1 MGEVEPLFRN
11 LPAPHVAR
19 EPLQLTR
26 RRDEVAEWMERA
38 LDQER
43 GGRRAAWILV
53 CVLIVVVAAQAAAI
67 AVMLPLK
74 EVVPY
79 TVLVDRQTGYVETA
93 RGLELGSLSEDRAVV
108 DAMLAQYVMARE
120 TFDPADFTDRYDRV
134 ALWSL
139 GAARDEYVA
148 QYQPGAGNVLNELR
162 PGTVVQ
168 VKVKRIDLLTAET
181 ARVRFETQRRDA
193 GGPPVRSDWQA
204 VVSFRFTGQPMK
216 QEYRL
221 LNPLGF
227 QVTGYRRDPEM
238 IGAADVTQAAPAIAA
253 IPTDTSLA
261 QPGASE
267 ANGAGAPPA
276 LADGAQQ

>member
-74 EVVPY
+74 EVIPY

-139 GAARDEYVA
+139 GAARDGYVA
-148 QYQPGAGNVLNELR
+148 QYQPGADNVLNELR

-261 QPGASE
+261 QPRASE

>member
-1 MGEVEPLFRN
+1 MGEVEPLFRH
-11 LPAPHVAR
+11 LPVPSVAR
-19 EPLQLTR
+19 EPLLLTR
-26 RRDEVAEWMERA
+26 RRDDVSEWMERA
-38 LDQER
+38 LEQER

-67 AVMLPLK
+67 AVMLPMK

-120 TFDPADFTDRYDRV
+120 TFDPADFADRYDRV

-139 GAARDEYVA
+139 GTAREAYVA
-148 QYQPGAGNVLNELR
+148 QFQPGAENVLDQLR
-162 PGTVVQ
+162 PGTVVR
-168 VKVKRIDLLTAET
+168 VTVKRIDLLTAET
-181 ARVRFETQRRDA
+181 ARVRFETERREA
-193 GGPPVRSDWQA
+193 GGQPIRTDWQS

-216 QEYRL
+216 QEHRL

-227 QVTGYRRDPEM
+227 QVTGYRRDAEM
-238 IGAADVTQAAPAIAA
+238 IGGADVTQATLLSAG
-253 IPTDTSLA
+253 IPTDSSLA
-261 QPGASE
+261 QPAASG

-276 LADGAQQ
+276 LAEGAQQ